1 MDSTPGTWPNIA
13 ITLRRSF
20 RGQYRLYLK
29 LVKCEFHCSTVQF
42 HGYIVGQEGIHMDQ
56 GKVTAITEWTIP
68 QSIKELQRFLGFAH
82 FYRRFIKDFSLHTA
96 YWNYFLPWDEYAQNS
111 LRQNTSGLTPFQCI
125 LGYQPPFFPWMGEP
139 TEVPAVDYWFRERE
153 CATRLTSTSSGQCGD
168 IRASRMPGVSKLPSI
183 SQETR
188 YGCPPRICVSACPIV
203 SWVLATFGIS
213 TRLPTSSN
221 YHPGIAFNPRSMFP
235 SWNPSILPLQNLT
248 SQTSRLLQRSWTN
261 HPFTKLR
268 TSWNCGDGAA
278 GSST

>member
-29 LVKCEFHCSTVQF
+29 LEKCEFHCSTVQF

-111 LRQNTSGLTPFQCI
+111 LRQNTSGLQRAVRGHKNFADAWRVQTP
-125 LGYQPPFFPWMGEP
+125 
-139 TEVPAVDYWFRERE
+139 
-153 CATRLTSTSSGQCGD
+153 
-168 IRASRMPGVSKLPSI
+168 
-183 SQETR
+183 
-188 YGCPPRICVSACPIV
+188 
-203 SWVLATFGIS
+203 
-213 TRLPTSSN
+213 
-221 YHPGIAFNPRSMFP
+221 
-235 SWNPSILPLQNLT
+235 
-248 SQTSRLLQRSWTN
+248 
-261 HPFTKLR
+261 
-268 TSWNCGDGAA
+268 
-278 GSST
+278 